1 MLDKNSESHVHV
13 EAIEEPPPPGKS
25 IAFGLERMGL
35 IAVKAPILSMIILA
49 VLIVAAIF
57 GIYRIKIDDSLSQ
70 LFRSDS
76 KDYKQYEAVTK
87 RFPATEFDVLVVVE
101 GKTLLAR
108 ENLEK
113 IRDMVTD
120 LQLVE
125 GVRGLVSLFSARQ
138 APEPGKLPA
147 ALFPP
152 ELPQGAAYDKFV
164 ETVKTN
170 EIIRGKLLS
179 EDGTLALIV
188 LSLEPSVV
196 SSNDLGKVVGEMRKI
211 MADDL
216 SGSGLN
222 AQLSGVPVMQ
232 LEIRN
237 AVKRDGLTYNILGI
251 LAGCIIAIIFF
262 RKISFMVVAA
272 FPPIIAILLALG
284 GLGWAGFNLNMF
296 LNVMTP
302 LIMVISFSDSM
313 QLTFAARDRL
323 IAGQDKLTA
332 FTNAVLVVGPA
343 CVLTHGTAGISFI
356 ALQFSDSE
364 LIRKFGEAGL
374 AATIIALI
382 AVLSLVP
389 VFGVLFV
396 RNEKIFAVKFQS
408 ADAGVQ
414 ALRNFCY
421 WIAVRMVGR
430 PGLFSL
436 LAVLLVAGLGFI
448 YATLEPRY
456 RLADQVP
463 DKRQAVAASSRLDA
477 KLTGANPIDVLIE
490 FPKGASLYA
499 PDTLKTIAEVHAMVE
514 KSAGVGNVW
523 SLETLRRWLA
533 EKAGSNDV
541 ATLKEYVSVI
551 PEHLVR
557 RFISAD
563 QDAVVVSGRVPD
575 LDSSEILPV
584 IDKLDKALDKVRAE
598 HPGFEI
604 AVTGLSAIAA
614 RNSANMI
621 SKLNHGLTIEFLL
634 VAIFIGL
641 AFRSVVVMFS
651 CILPGIFP
659 VVASGTV
666 LWILGEGLQFASVVA
681 LTVSFGLGL
690 SATIHFLNRLRL
702 ESKPGITS
710 GTGGR
715 ARHRAGRSGADPDHG
730 GAGLR
735 PRRHRVLRPAVA
747 AAVRLAQRVLDD
759 RSPGRGSLHPA
770 ADLDVPDQPVGKDSR
785 RQSRQACG
793 MTSLLNNSGCQTTRG
808 CRPTAA
814 EEGLRNDVCRI
825 SCSPCG
831 RCRRLPRRRA
841 HLSFLSHRA
850 DPDAGLAGRRAARG
864 RGGVPNLP
872 AAATG
877 ALPSRIEEARPRP
890 ASACGGV
897 RPISLSVEPGR
908 RREGRVCLRERHQ
921 GLGALSAAALDL
933 VRHRDLRHPVGSIA
947 GDAARMARQ

>member
-1 MLDKNSESHVHV
+1 M
-13 EAIEEPPPPGKS
+13 
-25 IAFGLERMGL
+25 
-35 IAVKAPILSMIILA
+35 
-49 VLIVAAIF
+49 
-57 GIYRIKIDDSLSQ
+57 
-70 LFRSDS
+70 
-76 KDYKQYEAVTK
+76 TK

-113 IRDMVTD
+113 MRDMVTD
-120 LQLVE
+120 LQLVD

-147 ALFPP
+147 ALFPS
-152 ELPQGAAYDKFV
+152 ELPEGAAYDKFI
-164 ETVKTN
+164 ETVKSN

-188 LSLEPSVV
+188 LSLEPQVV
-196 SSNDLGKVVGEMRKI
+196 SSNELTKAVGDIRKI

-262 RKISFMVVAA
+262 RKISFMIVAA

-284 GLGWAGFNLNMF
+284 GLGWANFNLNMF

-323 IAGQDKLTA
+323 IAGQDKYTA
-332 FTNAVLVVGPA
+332 FKNAVLVVGPA

-389 VFGVLFV
+389 VFGVLLV

-436 LAVLLVAGLGFI
+436 IAVMLVAGLGYI

-499 PDTLKTIAEVHAMVE
+499 PETLKTIAEVHAMVE
-514 KSAGVGNVW
+514 TRGRRRQRLVAGNAAPLARRKSRQHRRRDAEGICQRDSGTSGPPLHLGRPGCGGGVGPR
-523 SLETLRRWLA
+523 SR
-533 EKAGSNDV
+533 S
-541 ATLKEYVSVI
+541 
-551 PEHLVR
+551 
-557 RFISAD
+557 RFKRDPSR
-563 QDAVVVSGRVPD
+563 GR
-575 LDSSEILPV
+575 
-584 IDKLDKALDKVRAE
+584 
-598 HPGFEI
+598 
-604 AVTGLSAIAA
+604 
-614 RNSANMI
+614 
-621 SKLNHGLTIEFLL
+621 
-634 VAIFIGL
+634 
-641 AFRSVVVMFS
+641 
-651 CILPGIFP
+651 
-659 VVASGTV
+659 
-666 LWILGEGLQFASVVA
+666 Q
-681 LTVSFGLGL
+681 
-690 SATIHFLNRLRL
+690 
-702 ESKPGITS
+702 
-710 GTGGR
+710 
-715 ARHRAGRSGADPDHG
+715 ARHRAQQGARRASRLRDRGHRPVGDRRAQQRQHDRKAQPRPDGGVPAGRDLHRAGVPLGRGDVLLHPARHIPGGGVGHG
-730 GAGLR
+730 
-735 PRRHRVLRPAVA
+735 AVA
-747 AAVRLAQRVLDD
+747 ARGGAAIRQRGGADGVVRSRPQCDD
-759 RSPGRGSLHPA
+759 PLPQPA
-770 ADLDVPDQPVGKDSR
+770 AGSSESPASV
-785 RQSRQACG
+785 
-793 MTSLLNNSGCQTTRG
+793 
-808 CRPTAA
+808 
-814 EEGLRNDVCRI
+814 RNWRW
-825 SCSPCG
+825 S
-831 RCRRLPRRRA
+831 
-841 HLSFLSHRA
+841 
-850 DPDAGLAGRRAARG
+850 
-864 RGGVPNLP
+864 
-872 AAATG
+872 
-877 ALPSRIEEARPRP
+877 ARPCW
-890 ASACGGV
+890 SV
-897 RPISLSVEPGR
+897 RR
-908 RREGRVCLRERHQ
+908 
-921 GLGALSAAALDL
+921 
-933 VRHRDLRHPVGSIA
+933 
-947 GDAARMARQ
+947 

>member
-1 MLDKNSESHVHV
+1 MLEKDGNSEVHV
-13 EAIEEPPPPGKS
+13 EKLEQRPTGS
-25 IAFGLERMGL
+25 IAFGLERLGL
-35 IAVKAPILSMIILA
+35 IAVQAPIVSCIVLA
-49 VLIVAAIF
+49 ALIVGAIF
-57 GIYRIKIDDSLSQ
+57 GIERIKIDDSLSQ
-70 LFRSDS
+70 LFRSNS
-76 KDYKQYEAVTK
+76 KEYRQYEAETK

-108 ENLEK
+108 ENLE
-113 IRDMVTD
+113 RMRELVTD

-125 GVRGLVSLFSARQ
+125 GTRGLISLFSARQ
-138 APEPGKLPA
+138 APAPGKLPA
-147 ALFPP
+147 ALFPSD
-152 ELPQGAAYDKFV
+152 LPTGAEYEKFI

-188 LSLEPSVV
+188 LSLEPEIVG
-196 SSNDLGKVVGEMRKI
+196 SNKLTKVVADMRKI
-211 MADDL
+211 MTDDL

-237 AVKRDGLTYNILGI
+237 AVKRDGLTYNVLGI

-272 FPPIIAILLALG
+272 FPPMIAILLALG

-323 IAGQDKLTA
+323 IAGQDKYTA
-332 FTNAVLVVGPA
+332 FKNAVLVVGPA

-356 ALQFSDSE
+356 ALQFSNSD

-396 RNEKIFAVKFQS
+396 RNEQVFAVKCQG

-414 ALRNFCY
+414 MLRNFCY

-436 LAVLLVAGLGFI
+436 IAVFFVGGLAVV
-448 YATLEPRY
+448 YANLEPRY

-463 DKRQAVAASSRLDA
+463 DKQQAVAASGRLDA
-477 KLTGANPIDVLIE
+477 KLTGANAIDVLIE
-490 FPKGASLYA
+490 FPKGASLYS
-499 PDTLKTIAEVHAMVE
+499 PETLQTIAEVHSTVE
-514 KSAGVGNVW
+514 KQAGVGNVW

-533 EKAGSNDV
+533 EKAGSADV
-541 ATLKEYVSVI
+541 ATLKEYVNLI
-551 PEHLVR
+551 PEYLVR

-563 QDAVVVSGRVPD
+563 QTAVVVSGRVPD

-584 IDKLDKALDKVRAE
+584 VESLDQALDTVRKQ
-598 HPGFEI
+598 HPGYEV

-621 SKLNHGLTIEFLL
+621 QKLNRGLTIEFAL

-641 AFRSVVVMFS
+641 AFRSWVVMFA

-659 VVASGTV
+659 VVLSGT
-666 LWILGEGLQFASVVA
+666 LLYALGEGLQFASVVA

-690 SATIHFLNRLRL
+690 SATIHFLNRSRP
-702 ESKPGITS
+702 ESKPGVS
-710 GTGGR
+710 
-715 ARHRAGRSGADPDHG
+715 S
-730 GAGLR
+730 
-735 PRRHRVLRPAVA
+735 AVA
-747 AAVRLAQRVLDD
+747 VERATVLVGPALILTTVVLACGLVVTVFSALPSLRLFGWLSAFAMVAALI
-759 RSPGRGSLHPA
+759 
-770 ADLDVPDQPVGKDSR
+770 ADLFI
-785 RQSRQACG
+785 
-793 MTSLLNNSGCQTTRG
+793 L
-808 CRPTAA
+808 RPTAMFLINLSQRIRGTTGQPKAA
-814 EEGLRNDVCRI
+814 E
-825 SCSPCG
+825 
-831 RCRRLPRRRA
+831 
-841 HLSFLSHRA
+841 
-850 DPDAGLAGRRAARG
+850 
-864 RGGVPNLP
+864 
-872 AAATG
+872 
-877 ALPSRIEEARPRP
+877 
-890 ASACGGV
+890 
-897 RPISLSVEPGR
+897 
-908 RREGRVCLRERHQ
+908 
-921 GLGALSAAALDL
+921 
-933 VRHRDLRHPVGSIA
+933 
-947 GDAARMARQ
+947 

>member
-1 MLDKNSESHVHV
+1 MLEKNSDNEIHVDK
-13 EAIEEPPPPGKS
+13 IEQRPTSS
-25 IAFGLERMGL
+25 IAFGLERLGL
-35 IAVKAPILSMIILA
+35 IAVQAPILSCIILVGLFIAA
-49 VLIVAAIF
+49 VI
-57 GIYRIKIDDSLSQ
+57 GIERIKIDDSLSQ

-76 KDYKQYEAVTK
+76 KEYRQYEAATK

-113 IRDMVTD
+113 VRDLVTD

-125 GVRGLVSLFSARQ
+125 GTRGLISLFSARQ
-138 APEPGKLPA
+138 APAPGKLPA
-147 ALFPP
+147 ALFPSD
-152 ELPQGAAYDKFV
+152 LPKGADYEKFI

-170 EIIRGKLLS
+170 EIIRGKLLA

-188 LSLEPSVV
+188 LSLEPDIVASHKL
-196 SSNDLGKVVGEMRKI
+196 SKVVGDLRKL

-216 SGSGLN
+216 SGSGLK
-222 AQLSGVPVMQ
+222 AELSGVPVMQ

-262 RKISFMVVAA
+262 RKISFMVAAA
-272 FPPIIAILLALG
+272 FPPIIAIVLALG
-284 GLGWAGFNLNMF
+284 ALGWANFNLNMF

-323 IAGQDKLTA
+323 IAGQDKFTA
-332 FTNAVLVVGPA
+332 FKNAVLVVGPA

-356 ALQFSDSE
+356 ALQFSDSD

-389 VFGVLFV
+389 VFGVLLV
-396 RNEKIFAVKFQS
+396 RNEKVFAVRFQG

-414 ALRNFCY
+414 MLRNFCY

-436 LAVLLVAGLGFI
+436 ISVIFVGGLGLI
-448 YATLEPRY
+448 YANLEPRY

-463 DKRQAVAASSRLDA
+463 DKQQAVAASGRLDA

-490 FPKGASLYA
+490 FPKGSSLYA
-499 PDTLKTIAEVHAMVE
+499 PETLQTIADVHLTLE
-514 KSAGVGNVW
+514 TQTGVGNVW

-533 EKAGSNDV
+533 EKAGSSDV
-541 ATLKEYVSVI
+541 VTLKEYVSVI

-557 RFISAD
+557 RFISAS
-563 QDAVVVSGRVPD
+563 QDAVMVSGRVPD
-575 LDSSEILPV
+575 LDSSQILPV
-584 IDKLDKALDKVRAE
+584 VEKLDHTLDTVRKA
-598 HPGFEI
+598 HPGYEI

-621 SKLNHGLTIEFLL
+621 EKLNRGLTVEFVL

-641 AFRSVVVMFS
+641 AFRSVVVMLS

-659 VVASGTV
+659 VVLSGTV
-666 LWILGEGLQFASVVA
+666 LWLLGEGLQFASVVA

-702 ESKPGITS
+702 ETTPGVS
-710 GTGGR
+710 SELAVER
-715 ARHRAGRSGADPDHG
+715 ATVLVGPALILTTVVLACGLVVTVFSDLPSLRLFGWLSAFAMVAALVADLFI
-730 GAGLR
+730 LR
-735 PRRHRVLRPAVA
+735 PTSMFLINLSQRLR
-747 AAVRLAQRVLDD
+747 
-759 RSPGRGSLHPA
+759 
-770 ADLDVPDQPVGKDSR
+770 K
-785 RQSRQACG
+785 
-793 MTSLLNNSGCQTTRG
+793 N
-808 CRPTAA
+808 
-814 EEGLRNDVCRI
+814 
-825 SCSPCG
+825 
-831 RCRRLPRRRA
+831 
-841 HLSFLSHRA
+841 
-850 DPDAGLAGRRAARG
+850 
-864 RGGVPNLP
+864 
-872 AAATG
+872 
-877 ALPSRIEEARPRP
+877 
-890 ASACGGV
+890 
-897 RPISLSVEPGR
+897 
-908 RREGRVCLRERHQ
+908 
-921 GLGALSAAALDL
+921 
-933 VRHRDLRHPVGSIA
+933 
-947 GDAARMARQ
+947 